1 MSTPFNGDDCRNQ
14 AIISTER
21 TLKETGSENSANTAG
36 DNRIACT
43 KEDKPMCVYVQEVL
57 TSEDVLYMRN
67 RIAEGIARALVEKVA
82 KSAVPA
88 VDRLETERYNP
99 SSKKGGGC

>member
-1 MSTPFNGDDCRNQ
+1 MYNPFDGDDCRNK
-14 AIISTER
+14 AIIPVEGM
-21 TLKETGSENSANTAG
+21 LKESGSEKSANTAS

-57 TSEDVLYMRN
+57 TNEDVLYIRN

-99 SSKKGGGC
+99 SSQKGGGC